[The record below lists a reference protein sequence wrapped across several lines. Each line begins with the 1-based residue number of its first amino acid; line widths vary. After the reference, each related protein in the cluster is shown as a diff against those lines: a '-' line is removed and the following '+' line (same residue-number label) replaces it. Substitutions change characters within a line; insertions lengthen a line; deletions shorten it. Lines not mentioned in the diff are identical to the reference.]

1 MFTRMA
7 VITTASMALVAGMVA
22 PTPAEAQFRRGGGI
36 VAGVLAGALAGAIIA
51 GSARRATAAPR
62 VYRAPRAAAR
72 PSSSRQAGS
81 SGGQRINANAT
92 AQNAGGAPAA
102 AKDPFAKPSQSVSGS
117 TSSGQ

>member
-7 VITTASMALVAGMVA
+7 VIATASMALVAGMIA

-36 VAGVLAGALAGAIIA
+36 IAGVLAGALAGAIIA

-81 SGGQRINANAT
+81 SGQRINANAT
-92 AQNAGGAPAA
+92 AQNAGGAAA
-102 AKDPFAKPSQSVSGS
+102 VAKDPFAKPSQSVSGS